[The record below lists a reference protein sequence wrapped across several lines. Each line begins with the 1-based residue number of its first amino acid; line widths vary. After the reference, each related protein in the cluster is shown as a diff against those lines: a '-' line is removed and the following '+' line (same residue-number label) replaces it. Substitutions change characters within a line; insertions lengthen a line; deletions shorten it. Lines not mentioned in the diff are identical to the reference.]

1 MRRPD
6 EEGGPAESGA
16 AGAGPPEGGAGTGD
30 RHAPISGRARESLR
44 RSSKGLRR
52 GSERARVL
60 IAHGL
65 GEPALFAITLSA
77 AVSAIFFSLGVVA
90 GRALGLTPVVFLLA
104 GVFFAVTMATY
115 VEGSSLH
122 IERGGASTFARY
134 AFDEFWSFIAGWAI
148 LLDYLIVMAIGA
160 VVISEYLSVF
170 WDELGEGAL
179 PLVIAGGALLF
190 VAMQNIHGLS
200 ANRLGIVLRLSLFSI
215 VVLVAVSLIGFA
227 QYWDPG
233 SIRSSIDLGVAPRW
247 EDLIFATG
255 VATVAVIG
263 VEAASGLAG
272 EIRVGRRGLK
282 RVVLA
287 SIAATMLLFLIVS
300 VAGLMATPV
309 VGDRTAL
316 GGRFIEAP
324 VLAIPSSYEP
334 GFVMDASQYLVGATA
349 AALLLVAMNGQML
362 GLARLAYSLGT
373 NRQIPSGVGRL
384 HARRGTPYVTI
395 IIAALI
401 AFALSL
407 PHDVDF
413 LAGLFAFG
421 AMIAFALAHLSV
433 IALRFREADRPSAFR
448 VPFSIPVRGARVP
461 LPAVLGAA
469 FSIGVWLSIVI
480 YHEGARVIGA
490 IWMAFGITL
499 YVVYR
504 RSQGKSLTRRFT
516 IPAEALQES
525 PGVEYGSILVPVFG
539 EELDDDIV
547 GTAGR
552 LATSEGD
559 EEGGAVLEA
568 LYVFEIPMSLPIDAR
583 VPDDRVKEAKRV
595 LARAKEVGEE
605 YEGVEVATAMVRGRS
620 AGQAIVS
627 EARRRGVEAIVL
639 GAEEPS
645 RLRGGAIL
653 GGRGRV
659 RDRFVGDTTRYV
671 IDKAPCKVILTAPPA
686 GVEGTREGVLP

>member
-1 MRRPD
+1 MS
-6 EEGGPAESGA
+6 GG
-16 AGAGPPEGGAGTGD
+16 GGAG
-30 RHAPISGRARESLR
+30 GRAREGLR
-44 RSSKGLRR
+44 RSSEGLKR

-60 IAHGL
+60 IARTL

-77 AVSAIFFSLGVVA
+77 VVSAIFFSLGVVA
-90 GRALGLTPVVFLLA
+90 DRALGVTPLVFLLA
-104 GVFFAVTMATY
+104 GIFFAVTMATY
-115 VEGSSLH
+115 VEGTSLH
-122 IERGGASTFARY
+122 VERGGASTFARY

-170 WDELGEGAL
+170 WGELGEGAL

-190 VAMQNIHGLS
+190 VTIQNIHGLPAS
-200 ANRLGIVLRLSLFSI
+200 RLGSVLRLSLFSM
-215 VVLVAVSLIGFA
+215 VVLVVVSLIGFV

-233 SIRSSIDLGVAPRW
+233 SITSSIEVGSTPRW

-255 VATVAVIG
+255 IATVAVIG

-272 EIRVGRRGLK
+272 EIKVGRRGLR

-287 SIAATMLLFLIVS
+287 AVGAALLLVVVVS
-300 VAGLMATPV
+300 VAALMAAPV

-316 GGRFIEAP
+316 GDRYIDAP
-324 VLAIPSSYEP
+324 VLAIVSAYEP
-334 GFVMDASQYLVGATA
+334 GVLLDVGRYAVGATA

-362 GLARLAYSLGT
+362 GLARLAYSLAT

-384 HARRGTPYVTI
+384 HRRRGTPYVTI
-395 IIAALI
+395 LLAGLI

-407 PHDVDF
+407 PHDLDF
-413 LAGLFAFG
+413 LAGVFAFG

-448 VPFSIPVRGARVP
+448 VPLSVPIRGARVP
-461 LPAVLGAA
+461 LPAVFGAA
-469 FSIGVWLSIVI
+469 LAISVWLSIVI

-490 IWMAFGITL
+490 GWMVAGVTL

-504 RSQGKSLTRRFT
+504 RSQGKSLTQRFT
-516 IPAEALQES
+516 IPAEALQEAA
-525 PGVEYGSILVPVFG
+525 GAEYGSILVPVFG

-552 LATSEGD
+552 LAASAGEED
-559 EEGGAVLEA
+559 EGGAVLEA
-568 LYVFEIPMSLPIDAR
+568 LYVFEMPMSLPIDAR
-583 VPDDRVKEAKRV
+583 VSDERVAEAKRV

-605 YEGVEVATAMVRGRS
+605 YAGVEVATAMVRGRS

-627 EARRRGVEAIVL
+627 EAKRRGVEAIVL

-671 IDKAPCKVILTAPPA
+671 IEKATCKVILTAPPA
-686 GVEGTREGVLP
+686 GEEGTREGVLP